1 MNFHDTEPAGL
12 VIPSVQNEAGAMSA
26 QTADGVRRRSR
37 IGRQRMVARQQ
48 QNDFDGGG
56 EDDDYQ
62 VDGRTLKG
70 SDEDEDL
77 NDAQEP

>member
-12 VIPSVQNEAGAMSA
+12 VIPSVQNEVGAMGA
-26 QTADGVRRRSR
+26 QTADGVRRRPR
-37 IGRQRMVARQQ
+37 TVRQRMVEGQQ

-62 VDGRTLKG
+62 VDGHTLEG